1 MKRCGVITI
10 RDYSNLVK
18 PFGCNIKDSTDCEAS
33 PYAGGKA
40 NFIKFLRLAK
50 RETSVLEGG
59 GGGKLEPAK

>member
-18 PFGCNIKDSTDCEAS
+18 PFGCNVKDSTDCEAS

-40 NFIKFLRLAK
+40 NFRDQRKGRLRYL
-50 RETSVLEGG
+50 RGEVH
-59 GGGKLEPAK
+59 GGKLEPAK